1 MASLVINRDSL
12 DLRDELGELRMLVGA
27 RDEEE
32 GGDGAHGAAFQL
44 VLLLVLLL
52 YAVGFH
58 LGTITVILI
67 LKKEKKGGLSRGN
80 RRTILLAP

>member
-1 MASLVINRDSL
+1 MASLVIIRDSL

-52 YAVGFH
+52 YAVGFY

-67 LKKEKKGGLSRGN
+67 
-80 RRTILLAP
+80 